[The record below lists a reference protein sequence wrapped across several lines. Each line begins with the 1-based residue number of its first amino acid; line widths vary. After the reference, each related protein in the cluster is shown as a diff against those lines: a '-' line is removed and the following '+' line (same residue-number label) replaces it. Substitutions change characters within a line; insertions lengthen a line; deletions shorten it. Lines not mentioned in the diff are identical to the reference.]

1 MPDVKRKVPDRSW
14 VGILVYHKVGA
25 AVQRGDVL
33 FTITNDATRLRCSER
48 KLKESVGISE
58 EKCVALPLFYGVL

>member
-1 MPDVKRKVPDRSW
+1 MVKRSSGGEAACCWVAGREKKGAPIDLG

-33 FTITNDATRLRCSER
+33 FTIMPMMPR
-48 KLKESVGISE
+48 G
-58 EKCVALPLFYGVL
+58 